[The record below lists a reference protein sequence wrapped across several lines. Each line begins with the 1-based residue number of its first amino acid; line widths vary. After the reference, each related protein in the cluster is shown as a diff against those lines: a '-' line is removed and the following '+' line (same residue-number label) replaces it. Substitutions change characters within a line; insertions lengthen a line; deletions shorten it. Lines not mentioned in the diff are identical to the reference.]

1 MSGKASDILGCE
13 IDKALLLAAA
23 DASGLALEAHGWSVT
38 RNTRESNSAA
48 QNLSRIECISF
59 CCQGAGTLKALIMLV
74 RAVGLISILLGALVW
89 ADRAQLLAAHIAAGF
104 LVSMAVFALAVAAL
118 LRKAVVPGV
127 LGVVLAV
134 LLPVIGFLQLPL
146 TVHSLRLIQVLHIMV
161 ALSIIG
167 VAERLYSATRT

>member
-1 MSGKASDILGCE
+1 
-13 IDKALLLAAA
+13 
-23 DASGLALEAHGWSVT
+23 
-38 RNTRESNSAA
+38 
-48 QNLSRIECISF
+48 
-59 CCQGAGTLKALIMLV
+59 LKALIMLV
-74 RAVGLISILLGALVW
+74 RVVGLISILLGALVW